1 MQKIE
6 VLDNRD
12 KPNSYCPM
20 CGTINIEF
28 NEKDSKIN
36 ECKHLIYLGSDEGPE
51 FDKENIYSKIENDE
65 NSTEDALEKIFNNEY
80 TCFILSMGAPSGL
93 NGYIVYK
100 LDEK

>member
-6 VLDNRD
+6 VYDNRD
-12 KPNSYCPM
+12 KSDSYCPM

-28 NEKDSKIN
+28 NEKSSKIN
-36 ECKHLIYLGSDEGPE
+36 VCKHLIYLGSDEGPE